1 MQKTQELVPLSR
13 KRIVFSSVSVCD
25 RKGLSPAWAR
35 ILRSTRLVRIECT
48 IRSTLCCMSI
58 RLFEITHSLLTLTR
72 ALEIVSGR
80 GDPILIRNSGGSERE
95 FLNSRERF

>member
-1 MQKTQELVPLSR
+1 
-13 KRIVFSSVSVCD
+13 
-25 RKGLSPAWAR
+25 
-35 ILRSTRLVRIECT
+35 
-48 IRSTLCCMSI
+48 MSI